1 MGVGK
6 INMGI
11 EKEKLEL
18 GRASAE
24 EILQKLKQSKG
35 YAPIIAEEAAQKE
48 EIRPMVI
55 EAMERYIKEED
66 GPEEAAIKRMLLEL
80 QIIEFLEALK
90 E

>member
-1 MGVGK
+1 VGK

-35 YAPIIAEEAAQKE
+35 YAPIIAEEAAHKGK
-48 EIRPMVI
+48 IRPVVI
-55 EAMERYIKEED
+55 EAMEKYIKEEN
-66 GPEEAAIKRMLLEL
+66 GPEGAAIKRMLLEL

-90 E
+90 K

>member
-1 MGVGK
+1 VGK

-18 GRASAE
+18 SRVSAE

-35 YAPIIAEEAAQKE
+35 YAPIIAEEAAHEGKL
-48 EIRPMVI
+48 RPMVI
-55 EAMERYIKEED
+55 EALEKYIKEEN
-66 GPEEAAIKRMLLEL
+66 GPEAAAIKRMLLEL

-90 E
+90 K